1 MDRFAVWRFA
11 ACAAVAGLPL
21 GPGTAAGSEAP
32 PAGVKAVIE
41 LSQPFYYAGDPF
53 PVRLSIGNDGQ
64 RDVPNPVKAPLFGA
78 FEVKTAEG
86 TPLKAQGKP
95 AAAEP
100 ERPSKLVAGSHY
112 GTIVDLTQ
120 IFPELR
126 KPGRYEIRWAADGVS
141 SNVILVQMLPRYDP
155 AKSYR
160 ARVDTDE
167 GSFVIDFF
175 RDTAPIAT
183 KAFVDLANAGF
194 YDGLI
199 FYEARPD
206 WFVASGDP
214 NGDGTGSAPLSYPAE
229 LTPTVP
235 VVAGTVVLRPVSAA
249 PPANSSQFMV
259 MLKPQAEMKGQ
270 LTVLGQVV
278 EGLETV
284 QRISRLPTTQQAER
298 PYYKPLKDV
307 RIRKVVIYEREGAPD
322 SSSVP

>member
-1 MDRFAVWRFA
+1 MDRLLARSFLAR
-11 ACAAVAGLPL
+11 AVAAGLL
-21 GPGTAAGSEAP
+21 LAPGIATRAQP
-32 PAGVKAVIE
+32 PHAGVKAVLE

-53 PVRLSIGNDGQ
+53 AVKLTIGNDGN
-64 RDVPNPVKAPLFGA
+64 REVPNPVKTSLFA
-78 FEVKTAEG
+78 SFEVKTAEG
-86 TPLKAQGKP
+86 TPLEAQGKP

-100 ERPSKLVAGSHY
+100 ERPSKLPPGSHY
-112 GTIVDLTQ
+112 GAIVDLTE
-120 IFPELR
+120 IFPDLK
-126 KPGRYEIRWAADGVS
+126 KPGRYEIRWTADGIS
-141 SNVILVQMLPRYDP
+141 SNAILVQLLPRYDP

-160 ARVDTDE
+160 ARVETDE

-194 YDGLI
+194 YDGLL
-199 FYEARPD
+199 FYEVRPD

-214 NGDGTGSAPLSYPAE
+214 GGDGTGSAPFRYPAE
-229 LTPTVP
+229 LTPAVP

-249 PPANSSQFMV
+249 PPANSSQFMI
-259 MLKPQAEMKGQ
+259 MLKPQPEMKGQ

-284 QRISRLPTTQQAER
+284 QRISRLPSTQQAER

-307 RIRKVVIYEREGAPD
+307 RIRKIAIFEKEAG
-322 SSSVP
+322 SGG